1 MKKTVQACFQLLDNS
16 VKEFSVTCE
25 QKIAKEEGINL
36 SGQVGFRIIDIF
48 PKDNLFIGQIELI
61 NDIDIST
68 KNNKNAKI
76 HISMIGLFNA
86 NIEIGKEKFEEMLKI
101 NGATTLSHFTRTYV
115 QAVTSLSGM
124 PTIIT
129 PMMNF
134 VEFFKNEE
142 DKIDKN

>member
-1 MKKTVQACFQLLDNS
+1 
-16 VKEFSVTCE
+16 
-25 QKIAKEEGINL
+25 
-36 SGQVGFRIIDIF
+36 
-48 PKDNLFIGQIELI
+48 
-61 NDIDIST
+61 
-68 KNNKNAKI
+68 
-76 HISMIGLFNA
+76 
-86 NIEIGKEKFEEMLKI
+86 MLKI